1 MVHSIGTY
9 QIPVWALPALIN
21 GDNSGLTDSEESA
34 VEDFVGEFAELR
46 IGDDAR
52 ISGLIFNPL
61 GSAYFSNRNDVDGQ
75 GGDVI
80 EVEIS
85 GNFVSL
91 F

>member
-1 MVHSIGTY
+1 MVHSLGTY

-21 GDNSGLTDSEESA
+21 GDTSDLTGSEEA
-34 VEDFVGEFAELR
+34 ALEDFVGELSDLR
-46 IGDDAR
+46 MDEDAQ

-61 GSAYFSNRNDVDGQ
+61 GEAYFSNRNDVNGQ

-85 GNFVSL
+85 GNFV
-91 F
+91 